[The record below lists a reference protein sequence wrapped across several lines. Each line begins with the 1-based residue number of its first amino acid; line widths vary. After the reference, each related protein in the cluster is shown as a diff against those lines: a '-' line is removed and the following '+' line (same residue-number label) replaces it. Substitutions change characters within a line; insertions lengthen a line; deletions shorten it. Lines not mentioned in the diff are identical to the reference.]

1 MHLIYP
7 ESTPSSAIASAS
19 ATAPPSE
26 SSADTKTSSNQ
37 CHIQLLSDWSVD
49 EVCKWLEDIELQ
61 QYCDVFR
68 ENHIDGKE
76 LQALDSKN
84 LTSDLGISKCFTAP
98 TTRYGH
104 KVYSR

>member
-1 MHLIYP
+1 MHLTYP
-7 ESTPSSAIASAS
+7 ESTPSPAVASAS

-26 SSADTKTSSNQ
+26 PSADTKTSSNQ

-84 LTSDLGISKCFTAP
+84 LTTDLGISKCFNAP

-104 KVYSR
+104 KDPHH